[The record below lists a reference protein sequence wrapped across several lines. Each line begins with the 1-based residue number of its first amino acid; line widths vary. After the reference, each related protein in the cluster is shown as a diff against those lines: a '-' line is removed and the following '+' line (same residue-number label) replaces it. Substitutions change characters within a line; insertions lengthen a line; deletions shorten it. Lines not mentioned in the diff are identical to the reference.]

1 MSKNN
6 SNKKLSTKIILAFTV
21 NILVII
27 SVLFYISYSRSYE
40 MLTTSL
46 GNIASEI
53 AKSAAEKISIDEY
66 NQYKT
71 AEDTNKE
78 SYKTLLKEF
87 SDLRKVSGSK
97 YLYVIRKNDQGKY
110 IYILDGS
117 EEASEFGTEEK
128 SYEDFEKVYTGTPYI
143 SDEIAIDEY
152 GTLISA
158 YYPIKDSSGS
168 VLGFVG
174 VDYDVSNGYAAL
186 NKFRNTIILV
196 SIVVLVFSMLVA
208 VFLSKYIS
216 KPIEKVSKV
225 AQKISDY
232 DLTIDKV
239 TVDSKDEIGVLAKT
253 FNIMLDSISNLIK
266 EISLSSE
273 SLHNTSESLSEMAN
287 NASSATDEVS
297 KSINEI
303 ASSTNKQTSFL
314 SDGTE
319 KTNKLADSINEVSS
333 SIQRVSYSV
342 SDLNN
347 LNRQGISTVNLLIDK
362 SKENSSA
369 SQEVGNVILEVDK
382 SSQEIGVIVD
392 TINKIAAQT
401 QLLALNASIESA
413 RAGEH
418 GKGFA
423 VVAEEVRKLSEQS
436 ALATESISSLIEG
449 IQIKSSKAVNS
460 MKRAAEINLE
470 QGKIMNNTEL
480 ILSSLSNKVE
490 DLTSDIQKIKTQNED
505 MTNKK
510 DDIVLV
516 MNEILKLA
524 EVNSFSTEET
534 IAATE
539 ELLSSVNEFTSY
551 ANNLNSLSDKLL
563 QEVERF
569 KTN

>member
-1 MSKNN
+1 
-6 SNKKLSTKIILAFTV
+6 
-21 NILVII
+21 
-27 SVLFYISYSRSYE
+27 

-46 GNIASEI
+46 GNIACEI
-53 AKSAAEKISIDEY
+53 AKSAAEKIPVEEY
-66 NQYKT
+66 KQYKT
-71 AEDTNKE
+71 VEDTNKE
-78 SYKTLLKEF
+78 SYQNLLNEF

-97 YLYVIRKNDQGKY
+97 YLYVIQKNDQGKY

-117 EEASEFGTEEK
+117 EEAAEFGDEEK
-128 SYEDFEKVYTGTPYI
+128 PYEDFENVYKGTPFI
-143 SDEIAIDEY
+143 SDEIEIDEY

-174 VDYDVSNGYAAL
+174 VDYDVSNGYEAL
-186 NKFRNTIILV
+186 NKFRNSIILV
-196 SIVVLVFSMLVA
+196 SIIVLVLSIIIA
-208 VFLSKYIS
+208 IILSKYIT

-232 DLTIDKV
+232 DLTVDKV

-287 NASSATDEVS
+287 NTTLATDEVS

-333 SIQRVSYSV
+333 SIQRVTYSV

-362 SKENSSA
+362 SKESSSA
-369 SQEVGNVILEVDK
+369 SEEVGNVILEVDK
-382 SSQEIGVIVD
+382 SSHEIGVIVD

-436 ALATESISSLIEG
+436 ASATENISKLIEG
-449 IQIKSSKAVNS
+449 IQFKSAKAVSS

-470 QGKIMNNTEL
+470 QGKIMNETEV
-480 ILSSLSNKVE
+480 ILTSLSNKVK
-490 DLTSDIQKIKTQNED
+490 DLINDIQIIKTQNDD
-505 MTNKK
+505 MTSKK
-510 DDIVLV
+510 EAIVLV

-524 EVNSFSTEET
+524 EENGYSTEET

-539 ELLSSVNEFTSY
+539 ELLSSVSEFTSY
-551 ANNLNSLSDKLL
+551 ANNLNTLSEKLI